1 MPTRPTL
8 NVPMAADT
16 ATPPPTTMSRRAR
29 RPSPLLLRRPTGAE
43 AAVADPVIAEAAA
56 TEAAAIGPAS
66 AEPTERAVETGD
78 VTAATDSHQQDPGP
92 EGTELAPRG

>member
-1 MPTRPTL
+1 VVT
-8 NVPMAADT
+8 D
-16 ATPPPTTMSRRAR
+16 
-29 RPSPLLLRRPTGAE
+29 
-43 AAVADPVIAEAAA
+43 AAVA
-56 TEAAAIGPAS
+56 GPAS